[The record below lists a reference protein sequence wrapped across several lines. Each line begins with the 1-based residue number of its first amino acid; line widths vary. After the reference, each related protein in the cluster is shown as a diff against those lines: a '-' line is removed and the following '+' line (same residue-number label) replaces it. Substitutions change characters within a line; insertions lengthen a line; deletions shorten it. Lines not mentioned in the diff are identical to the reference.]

1 MKVVILAG
9 GFGTAISEVFY
20 VNNFFPKKLIKL
32 GIPDKFTSVV
42 GDQNFLRNYHKIN
55 KDEIIRLIKLTVKK

>member
-1 MKVVILAG
+1 MSQKERNLRSPS
-9 GFGTAISEVFY
+9 FFY